1 MFAFHAISAR
11 QSIQPCQVLSS
22 TEEKSHSSEDL
33 MSPSSIFKNRVEMI
47 SVENDK
53 GNDDTILETA
63 FAAVYRT
70 IVSYVGILRDVPYQK
85 VPLVENQ

>member
-1 MFAFHAISAR
+1 
-11 QSIQPCQVLSS
+11 
-22 TEEKSHSSEDL
+22 
-33 MSPSSIFKNRVEMI
+33 MI